1 MEFLRFLISRYFLK
15 HFGLAIAITVVL
27 VLITMLFLHI
37 YTHHGQAK
45 PVPDFFALTAQE
57 VAEKA
62 KKNKLNF
69 EIIDSVY
76 TNIVERGTVVEQNP
90 KAGFMVKKNRTIF
103 LTMNAMNPE
112 MVQMPNLVGLTL
124 RQANSIL
131 ETSGLKLGKRIYV
144 PDLAINNVL
153 KQLYQGEEIQ
163 EGDSIEKSSSIDLVL
178 GKGLSDRKTI
188 VPDLISMN
196 LRQAES
202 RILDASLNLGAV
214 TFDETVLSEDD
225 STRAIVWKQN
235 PEFDE
240 KNTIQLGSPVYIWLT
255 IDSAKLPVPDTLSVL
270 NPEFDENPFPD

>member
-1 MEFLRFLISRYFLK
+1 MELLRFIISKYFLK
-15 HFGLAIAITVVL
+15 HLGLAIGIAVVI
-27 VLITMLFLHI
+27 VLISLLFLKI
-37 YTHHGQAK
+37 YTHHGQAM
-45 PVPDFFALTAQE
+45 PVPDFYSLTPEE

-69 EIIDSVY
+69 QIIDSVY

-90 KAGFMVKKNRTIF
+90 KAGFMVKKSRTIF
-103 LTMNAMNPE
+103 LIINARNPE

-131 ETSGLKLGKRIYV
+131 ETSGLKLGRRIYV

-163 EGDSIEKSSSIDLVL
+163 EGDSLEKSSSIDLVL

-188 VPDLISMN
+188 VPDLISMR
-196 LRQAES
+196 LKQAES

-214 TFDETVLSEDD
+214 TFDETVLTGED
-225 STRAIVWKQN
+225 SIQAIVWKQN

-240 KNTIQLGSPVYIWLT
+240 KNTIQLGSPVYLWLT
-255 IDSAKLPVPDTLSVL
+255 LDSAKLPVPDTVSVL
-270 NPEFDENPFPD
+270 IPEFDENLLPN